1 MTVQELKLLIE
12 NLPADMPISVM
23 GSDVQTAVVL
33 DNVLILDENSD
44 SFGETGFLLYQAIQ
58 PEYALSGGRA

>member
-12 NLPADMPISVM
+12 NLPDNMPISVM

-33 DNVLILDENSD
+33 DNVLILNENSD

>member
-1 MTVQELKLLIE
+1 MTIQELKLLIE
-12 NLPADMPISVM
+12 NLPDNMPISVM

-44 SFGETGFLLYQAIQ
+44 SFGKTGFMLYQATP
-58 PEYALSGGRA
+58 PEYAYSGSPA